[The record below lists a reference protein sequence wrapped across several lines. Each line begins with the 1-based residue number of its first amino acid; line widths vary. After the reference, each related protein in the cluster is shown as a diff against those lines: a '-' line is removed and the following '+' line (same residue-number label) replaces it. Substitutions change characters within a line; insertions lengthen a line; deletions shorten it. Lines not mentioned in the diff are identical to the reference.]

1 MFSYSYDGSLTT
13 DVEWSGLINGS
24 VGVTFNS
31 GMQIVS
37 QSINGGD
44 EVSFG
49 YDDDGLLVSS
59 GEMVL
64 NRDVQNGRIVQAN

>member
-1 MFSYSYDGSLTT
+1 M
-13 DVEWSGLINGS
+13 EEN
-24 VGVTFNS
+24 
-31 GMQIVS
+31 
-37 QSINGGD
+37 